1 MSDTNSTAVLPRPET
16 YNGWANYETWVVKLW
31 IDNDGYAGGAEHL
44 EIEAQGYADENLED
58 RDEAIRP
65 FAQYIEDSIREQVP
79 EEVKGLFED
88 LIGRALSR
96 CDWEEIAKAYLEEA
110 VAK

>member
-1 MSDTNSTAVLPRPET
+1 MSETNSGVIPARPET
-16 YNGWANYETWVVKLW
+16 YNGWTNYETWVVKLL

-65 FAQYIEDSIREQVP
+65 FAQYIKASIREQVP

-110 VAK
+110 VVK